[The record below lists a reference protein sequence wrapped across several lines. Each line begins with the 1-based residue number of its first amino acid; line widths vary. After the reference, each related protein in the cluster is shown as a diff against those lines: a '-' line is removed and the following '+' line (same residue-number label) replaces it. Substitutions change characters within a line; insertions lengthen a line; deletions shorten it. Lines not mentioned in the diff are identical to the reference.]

1 MDCYAANQPTTLWL
15 VNVINREWKMYLI
28 SQGARLIQ
36 EEGGNNGAV
45 LSIPG
50 KIGLKKRRR
59 YNDEFDRELMNYLIQ
74 FLRLEGVEVRDI
86 RSRQSSETVYDI
98 RVDIDGFALMFQYEK
113 AGNAGEAQI
122 RFELRM
128 RQPEVQNIPVGML
141 VNMLNVLLL
150 YCRVHGTMTLWMFK
164 GRCLAMIL
172 SSTLFKEVPK

>member
-1 MDCYAANQPTTLWL
+1 MSKKILNFLVDYCVANQPTTLWL

-74 FLRLEGVEVRDI
+74 FLRLEG
-86 RSRQSSETVYDI
+86 
-98 RVDIDGFALMFQYEK
+98 G
-113 AGNAGEAQI
+113 
-122 RFELRM
+122 
-128 RQPEVQNIPVGML
+128 
-141 VNMLNVLLL
+141 
-150 YCRVHGTMTLWMFK
+150 
-164 GRCLAMIL
+164 
-172 SSTLFKEVPK
+172 

>member
-1 MDCYAANQPTTLWL
+1 M
-15 VNVINREWKMYLI
+15 
-28 SQGARLIQ
+28 IQ

-98 RVDIDGFALMFQYEK
+98 QVDIDGFALMFQ
-113 AGNAGEAQI
+113 
-122 RFELRM
+122 
-128 RQPEVQNIPVGML
+128 
-141 VNMLNVLLL
+141 
-150 YCRVHGTMTLWMFK
+150 
-164 GRCLAMIL
+164 
-172 SSTLFKEVPK
+172 

>member
-1 MDCYAANQPTTLWL
+1 MEDVSDFTGSPTDTG
-15 VNVINREWKMYLI
+15 K
-28 SQGARLIQ
+28 
-36 EEGGNNGAV
+36 EGGNNGAV

-150 YCRVHGTMTLWMFK
+150 YCRVHGTMTLWMFNGQVFGNDFVK
-164 GRCLAMIL
+164 YFVQR
-172 SSTLFKEVPK
+172 VPK